1 MKYFFS
7 LLISIIIFVT
17 SSFAQSPEEP
27 FKGHHN
33 IVKSNELALFWNYHA
48 SADST
53 VYHQV
58 FSYAGNSGKYIIDS
72 SEKGSYNGDL
82 GTVYNQGYIKP
93 HINVVTGD
101 FYGDSRDDIVAA
113 WNSAGN
119 SLNIV
124 VPQIAKGKFTWSSQ
138 NVLKLTGVLYPVPVN
153 SKATRF
159 KLIEGNF
166 DTASHPGFALAY
178 WDQTGHIQIRI
189 YYIDPSTGQPVEK
202 GTVND
207 FYMDPAHDNA
217 GFYDIAA
224 ADLNGDGKD
233 EIILSAYDNSAY
245 NTWAVSTE
253 IYDCESSGVKI
264 SIVPKAKKSDMY
276 TSSDFL
282 RTNYVLNNIAVAGGY
297 FQSVA
302 KEEFVVDFVLTNN
315 SEGTINYVLPAY
327 TDSALTTIN
336 VNLDN
341 LVNVHQSNGD
351 YTMGI
356 SAVTGDINNDGK
368 DELVLGSQAS
378 IYIYDIDSTMKL
390 NEISGSVYGSD
401 EYANGSILLA
411 DLNASLT
418 DSVWNPEIVYTST
431 SGNQLKIGV
440 QEPIIDP
447 SGDIT
452 SIEDRLDTTIF
463 TGAGTSQFYWGIAA
477 GDFND
482 QGIRLGTPKYYHV
495 TNLVQ
500 PLVILNAPPV
510 HFDVFNDS
518 AFDIDNFFNG
528 QQGDFYSS
536 YFNSSESEIEVES
549 ETHSSWS
556 IGASVEGGF
565 EVPIIKTG
573 VKIKLDADYGRDFSK
588 VKTNTHTFKINQ
600 NITASGD
607 DYIYATIS
615 DYDVWEY
622 PIIANDSIKGYTLVV
637 SPTSTQ
643 NAWFPSKSPEADD
656 YLPDHEVGNILSYR
670 SVTSPS
676 DNSAFK
682 TAVKWNSTDQ
692 VTLTD
697 DPLFSF
703 QWSLENSNSTQTTT
717 SNKVSWN
724 LGSEISFES
733 AFKFVPDISIKGNYS
748 HDNVSTQT
756 NTATFTK
763 GLDVHLG
770 PITGKYGDAYYS
782 VTPYAYWATNGALVL
797 NYAVTPSAAVP
808 GKPETW
814 WQQKYGH
821 KSDPALI
828 LPWRLDNYKGGNI
841 SAEELQETKEIQFS
855 KENPTPGD
863 TINVQVRVH
872 NFSLINT
879 PSPVEAEFYLGDPSN
894 GGTLMQSITGASTFS
909 TSDYIP
915 ARGSKIISFNWIFP
929 ADAPY
934 NPKIYVVL
942 DPNNKIDEVHES
954 NNVGWNLLTY
964 TGGTTAVRK
973 NTSVVESF
981 RLEQNYPNPFNPTTT
996 IRYSIPQVRFVTL
1009 KVYDILGRLV
1019 KTLVNRQEMPGMHEV
1034 QFDGSDIAS
1043 GVYFYRIQ
1051 AGGFISAKK
1060 FVLLK

>member
-1 MKYFFS
+1 MKYLVS
-7 LLISIIIFVT
+7 LIILSFLFV
-17 SSFAQSPEEP
+17 SVSFAQNVDEP

-33 IVKSNELALFWNYHA
+33 IMKSNELALFWNYHGDY
-48 SADST
+48 DST
-53 VYHQV
+53 VNHQI
-58 FSYAGNSGKYIIDS
+58 FSYTGNSGEYIIDS
-72 SEKGSYNGDL
+72 SAKGTYNGSL
-82 GTVYNQGYIKP
+82 GTVYNLGYIP
-93 HINVVTGD
+93 AYFNVIAGD
-101 FYGDSRDDIVAA
+101 FYGDSREDIVAA
-113 WNSAGN
+113 WNTTGN
-119 SLNIV
+119 SVNIV
-124 VPQIAKGKFTWSSQ
+124 VPQINKGSFTWNSQ
-138 NVLKLTGVLYPVPVN
+138 KALNLPGVLYPEPVP
-153 SKATRF
+153 SGATRF
-159 KLIEGNF
+159 KLIKGNF
-166 DTASHPGFALAY
+166 DTTSHPGFALAF
-178 WDQTGHIQIRI
+178 WDKSGHIQIRI
-189 YYIDPSTGQPVEK
+189 YYIDPNTGEPVEK
-202 GTVND
+202 GVVND
-207 FYMDPAHDNA
+207 FYMDPTHDNA
-217 GFYDIAA
+217 GFYDVAS

-245 NTWAVSTE
+245 NTWAISTE
-253 IYDCESSGVKI
+253 IYDCESSGGKI
-264 SIVPKAKKSDMY
+264 TIIPKAKKSDMY
-276 TSSDFL
+276 TSSDFYN
-282 RTNYVLNNIAVAGGY
+282 TDFVLNNIAVAAGY
-297 FQSVA
+297 FQNVA
-302 KEEFVVDFVLTNN
+302 KEEFVIDFVLTNN
-315 SEGTINYVLPAY
+315 SKGTINYVLPAF

-336 VNLDN
+336 ADLNN
-341 LVNVHQSNGD
+341 LVNVHQSNGN

-390 NEISGSVYGSD
+390 NWINGNLFSSD
-401 EYANGSILLA
+401 NYANRSILLA
-411 DLNASLT
+411 DLDASLT
-418 DSVWNPEIVYTST
+418 DSVWNPEIIYTAT
-431 SGNQLKIGV
+431 NGNQLKIGV
-440 QEPIIDP
+440 LEPIVDP
-447 SGDIT
+447 SGNIT
-452 SIEDRLDTTIF
+452 SIQERVDTTMVSN
-463 TGAGTSQFYWGIAA
+463 TGNSTYYWAIAA

-482 QGIRLGTPKYYHV
+482 NGIRLGTPTYHRI

-518 AFDIDNFFNG
+518 TFDIDNFFNG
-528 QQGDFYSS
+528 KEGEFYSS
-536 YFNSSESEIEVES
+536 YFNSSETEIEVES

-556 IGASVEGGF
+556 IGASIEGGF

-573 VKIKLDADYGRDFSK
+573 VKIKLDADYGKDFSK
-588 VKTNTHTFKINQ
+588 VKTNTHTYKVSQ

-615 DYDVWEY
+615 SYDVWEY

-643 NAWFPSKSPEADD
+643 NAWFPSKSPEAED

-670 SVTSPS
+670 AVTSPS

-717 SNKVSWN
+717 TNKVSWS

-770 PITGKYGDAYYS
+770 PVSNEYGEAYYS

-797 NYAVTPSAAVP
+797 NYAVNPSAAVP
-808 GKPETW
+808 NKPETW

-828 LPWRLDNYKGGNI
+828 LPWRLDNYKGGHL
-841 SAEELQETKEIQFS
+841 SADKLQETKEIQFS
-855 KENPTPGD
+855 KENPSPGD
-863 TINVQVRVH
+863 TVKVQVRIH

-879 PSPVEAEFYLGDPSN
+879 PAAVEAKFYLGDPAN
-894 GGTLMQSITGASTFS
+894 GGSLMQSLNGATTFS

-915 ARGSKIISFNWIFP
+915 ARGSKIISFDWRFP
-929 ADAPY
+929 SDAPY
-934 NPKIYVVL
+934 NPRIYVVL
-942 DPNNKIDEVHES
+942 DPNNKIDEVHKS
-954 NNVGWNLLTY
+954 NNTGWNLLTY
-964 TGGTTAVRK
+964 NGGTTAVEK
-973 NTSVVESF
+973 KPDAVQSF
-981 RLEQNYPNPFNPTTT
+981 KLSQNYPNPFNPTTT
-996 IRYSIPQVRFVTL
+996 IRYTVPQTRFVSL

-1019 KTLVNRQEMPGMHEV
+1019 KTLVNEQELPGTHEV
-1034 QFDGSDIAS
+1034 RFNGSGISS
-1043 GVYFYRIQ
+1043 GVYFYRLE
-1051 AGGFISAKK
+1051 AGEYVATKK